1 MEFKSYHKDHDFLH
15 VGCEEPRAYFIP
27 YESEEKALENNRDDS
42 EYLLNLCG
50 DWNFRFYESFEDLE
64 DDFLSL
70 PFKEKMLVPSSWQNC
85 TEKGYDAPQYLNSNY
100 PYPLDMPHIPDENP
114 CALYSK
120 DVILPEN
127 FEGKKIYIN
136 FEGVDSCF
144 YLFVNNEFAGY
155 SQVSHCTSELNITE
169 YLKAGKNKIDVLVVK
184 WCDGSYLEDQDYFR
198 LSGIFREVYLLA
210 RQENHLKDIYVRQD
224 VSESLKYATI
234 KFETD
239 KCVKFTLTS
248 PDGETVISGTTDE
261 DVILE
266 NPVLWNAENPQLYT
280 LIIEDGCEFIP
291 FKIGLKRLEIKGAI
305 MYLNNEKVKLYG
317 INRHDTHPVLGHA
330 TPVEHMKEDLY
341 ILKRASCNC
350 IRTSHYPNDPRFLE
364 YCDEM
369 GFMVI
374 DEADIETHGMGFEY
388 RNDWDWMRWS
398 MLSTVDEWEASYVDR
413 AKRLFERDKNHGC
426 VVMWS
431 LGNES
436 GCGKNH
442 RAMNK
447 YIKSREPKAIIHYEN
462 AHLEFK
468 AVPEG
473 EDFKDISDVESRMYA
488 PLDYTKNYLEQE
500 NIPKPFYFCE
510 YVCSL
515 TTGDIHAHVD
525 LMEKYDEL
533 CGMCIWEMTDHAVAV
548 KGKYKDVGYRYGSDF
563 GDIPNDKLCCID
575 GLVFADRKLRPGYFE
590 MKKAYEPFKITY
602 ENGKINIFNK
612 RFFTTL
618 GDVYFTWSVEKEGK
632 VILSGEISDTDIA
645 PRGEK
650 EFKLFDI
657 KDFDGIT
664 MLNIFCKMKEATYWC
679 EKDYEIGFYQE
690 VLSFERKEAV
700 TSIYAPEFED
710 AKRFVKITADRAV
723 YTFDKAYGRLASIV
737 AEGKELLASPEKI
750 QIWKAHAHNQDGIR
764 DERKSASMEMA
775 RQKTYSSVISTTEN
789 SVIITVDFSLGGA
802 SVVPVIR
809 GKKVYEFAG
818 DGTVKISVDADKR
831 ESAPQ
836 LARFG
841 LEFMLTD
848 GMENMEYFGFGPTE
862 SYPDRHKACYKA
874 HFKSTV
880 TENFVN
886 YVKPIENSAHYESIF
901 GAVTDNDGKGLI
913 FVADDNFSFN
923 ASHFTT
929 DILEKTLHD
938 DELIPLSQTVVNID
952 LKHDILGAKADYNFD
967 FEPERKWDD
976 NKLVFSFRVSPFDKN
991 SDNPFEM

>member
-15 VGCEEPRAYFIP
+15 VGCEEPRAYYIP
-27 YESEEKALENNRDDS
+27 YESKETALTDNRDAS
-42 EYLLNLCG
+42 AYLVNLCG
-50 DWNFRFYESFEDLE
+50 NWNFRYYESFEDLE
-64 DDFLSL
+64 DDFLFL
-70 PFKEKMLVPSSWQNC
+70 PFKEKMLVPSNWQHY
-85 TEKGYDAPQYLNSNY
+85 TDKGYDAPQYLNSDY
-100 PYPLDMPHIPDENP
+100 PYPLDPPFIPDENP

-120 DVILPEN
+120 DVILPEG
-127 FEGKKIYIN
+127 FSGKKVYIN

-144 YLFVNNEFAGY
+144 YLFVNNTFTAY
-155 SQVSHCTSELNITE
+155 SQVSHCTSEIDITE
-169 YLKAGKNKIDVLVVK
+169 YLNEGKNKIDVLVVK

-210 RQENHLKDIYVRQD
+210 RQENHIKDVYLRSE
-224 VSESLKYATI
+224 VSEDLKKAEI
-234 KFETD
+234 KIETEKTVSYILLD
-239 KCVKFTLTS
+239 
-248 PDGETVISGTTDE
+248 PNGEEILSGTSDK
-261 DVILE
+261 VIEIE
-266 NPVLWNAENPQLYT
+266 NPLLWNAEQPRLYKV
-280 LIIEDGCEFIP
+280 LIIDGEEIIP
-291 FKIGLKRLEIKGAI
+291 FAVGLKRLEIKGAI

-317 INRHDTHPVLGHA
+317 INRHDSHPVLGHA

-350 IRTSHYPNDPRFLE
+350 IRTSHYPNDPRFLG

-388 RNDWDWMRWS
+388 RDDWDWMRWS
-398 MLSTVDEWEASYVDR
+398 MLSTIDEWEAAYVDR

-436 GCGKNH
+436 GAGKNH

-447 YIKSREPKAIIHYEN
+447 YIKSREPRAIIHYEN
-462 AHLEFK
+462 SHLEFK

-533 CGMCIWEMTDHAVAV
+533 CGMCIWEMNDHAVAV
-548 KGKYKDVGYRYGSDF
+548 KGKNKEIGYRYGTDF

-575 GLVFADRKLRPGYFE
+575 GLLFADRNPRPGYYE

-602 ENGKINIFNK
+602 ENGKISIFNK

-618 GDVYFTWSVEKEGK
+618 DDLYFVWSIEKDGK
-632 VILSGEISDTDIA
+632 VILSGEIADTEIA

-650 EFKLFDI
+650 EFNLFDI
-657 KDFDGIT
+657 TEFSGIT
-664 MLNIFCKMKEATYWC
+664 MLNIFCYMKEATYWC
-679 EKDYEIGFYQE
+679 EKDYEIGFWQKE
-690 VLSFERKEAV
+690 LSFERSEAV
-700 TSIYAPEFED
+700 TSVYAPEFED
-710 AKRFVKITADRAV
+710 GKRFVKITTDRAV
-723 YTFDKAYGRLASIV
+723 YTFDKSYGRLASII
-737 AEGKELLASPEKI
+737 AEGKELLAAPEKI
-750 QIWKAHAHNQDGIR
+750 QIWKAHAHNQDGQA
-764 DERKSASMEMA
+764 DERKSASMHNA
-775 RQKTYSSVISTTEN
+775 RQKTYSAVIDTTEN
-789 SVIITVDFSLGGA
+789 SVIITVDFALGGA
-802 SVVPVIR
+802 SVVPVIK
-809 GKKVYEFAG
+809 GKKVFEFTG
-818 DGTVKISVDADKR
+818 DGTVKISVDAQKR
-831 ESAPQ
+831 ETAPV

-848 GMENMEYFGFGPTE
+848 GMENMEYFGYGPTE

-874 HFKSTV
+874 HFKTTV
-880 TENFVN
+880 TDNFVP

-901 GAVTDNDGKGLI
+901 GAVTDEDGKGLI
-913 FVADDNFSFN
+913 FVADKDFSFN
-923 ASHFTT
+923 AMHYTT
-929 DILEKTLHD
+929 EILDKTLHD
-938 DELIPLSQTVVNID
+938 DELEPLSQTVVNVD
-952 LKHDILGAKADYNFD
+952 LKHDILGAKNDYIYD

-976 NKLVFSFRVSPFDKN
+976 NNLSLAFSVIPFNKKY
-991 SDNPFEM
+991 DNPFEM

>member
-27 YESEEKALENNRDDS
+27 YESKEKALAGNRDDS
-42 EYLLNLCG
+42 AYLMNLCG

-64 DDFLSL
+64 DDFLAL

-100 PYPLDMPHIPDENP
+100 PYPLDMPNIPDENP

-155 SQVSHCTSELNITE
+155 SQVSHCTSELNISE

-224 VSESLKYATI
+224 VAEDLKTATI
-234 KFETD
+234 KFEAD
-239 KCVKFTLTS
+239 KCAKFTLTS
-248 PDGETVISGTTDE
+248 PDGKTFISGTTDE
-261 DVILE
+261 DVVIE
-266 NPVLWNAENPQLYT
+266 NPVLWNSENPQLYT
-280 LIIEDGCEFIP
+280 LIIEDESEFIP

-305 MYLNNEKVKLYG
+305 VYLNNEKVKLYG
-317 INRHDTHPVLGHA
+317 INRHDSHPVLGHA
-330 TPVEHMKEDLY
+330 TPVDHMKEDLY

-488 PLDYTKNYLEQE
+488 LLDYTKNYLEQE

-533 CGMCIWEMTDHAVAV
+533 WGMCIWEMTDHAVAV
-548 KGKYKDVGYRYGSDF
+548 KGKYKDIGYRYGSDF

-590 MKKAYEPFKITY
+590 MKKAYEPFKITF
-602 ENGKINIFNK
+602 ENGKISIFNK
-612 RFFTTL
+612 RYFTTL
-618 GDVYFTWSVEKEGK
+618 GDVYFVWSIEKEGK
-632 VILSGEISDTDIA
+632 VILSGEIFDTDIA

-650 EFKLFDI
+650 EFNLFDI
-657 KDFDGIT
+657 KEFDGIT

-679 EKDYEIGFYQE
+679 EKDYELGFWQKE
-690 VLSFERKEAV
+690 LSFERREAV

-710 AKRFVKITADRAV
+710 GKRFVKITADRAV

-789 SVIITVDFSLGGA
+789 SVVITVDFSFGGA

-809 GKKVYEFAG
+809 GKKVYEFTG
-818 DGTVKISVDADKR
+818 DGAVKISVDADKR

-841 LEFMLTD
+841 LEFILTD
-848 GMENMEYFGFGPTE
+848 GMENMEYFGYGPTE

-886 YVKPIENSAHYESIF
+886 YVKPIENSAHFESIF
-901 GAVTDNDGKGLI
+901 GAVTDNDGIGLI

-938 DELIPLSQTVVNID
+938 DELIPLSQTVVNVD
-952 LKHDILGAKADYNFD
+952 LKHDILGGKFDYLYE

-976 NKLVFSFRVSPFDKN
+976 NKLVFSFRVAPFDKN